1 MPEGN
6 ERENTQQIF
15 HLPLSNLQTAA
26 NMSNPATDISY
37 SGTGD
42 PGLDT
47 GLPHKEQRPGVEL
60 WKFTDTVLNEFIF
73 SEESPED

>member
-6 ERENTQQIF
+6 ERENTQEIF

-26 NMSNPATDISY
+26 NMSNPATDISD

-42 PGLDT
+42 PGLDP
-47 GLPHKEQRPGVEL
+47 GLPHGEQRPGVQL
-60 WKFTDTVLNEFIF
+60 WKCTDIVLNEFIF
-73 SEESPED
+73 SGGNPED